1 MLMIHS
7 NAWSEPL
14 YIFLTLIG
22 FLFLASYIDKSK
34 KTYLITSALM
44 IALSTLAR
52 YVGIISILSGLVG
65 LLLFSKNS
73 RNKKIADCAIY
84 AFVVSTPI
92 TLWFF
97 RNLFLTTTFANRE
110 ISFHPISLDALK
122 MACSTLSSWLFPW
135 GQSLS
140 FKLSLLL
147 ITTVFL
153 ILSLIKWRAFA
164 QRKENLINHT
174 ASTYTDLLF
183 IFCFFYIIT
192 LACSLTFIDAL
203 TPLNFR
209 ILSPFFAA
217 NLIIF
222 LSLVSK
228 RTSAPWRRILGQTFI
243 FLVCIT
249 LCGSY
254 MSKSIPWVLD
264 SYENGIGFN
273 AKTWQESELIK
284 TIRMLPPKVPI
295 YSNGPD
301 AIYMLTGKRTM
312 NLPSRIR
319 ATSSK
324 TDYDFDKNLRKL
336 NESLLHENGKVVYFN
351 NVTWRSF
358 LLTQDELNKLLPL
371 RIFNKFSDGII
382 FEIDRSGF
390 STQAQTTSKAKQNIN
405 Q

>member
-1 MLMIHS
+1 
-7 NAWSEPL
+7 
-14 YIFLTLIG
+14 
-22 FLFLASYIDKSK
+22 
-34 KTYLITSALM
+34 
-44 IALSTLAR
+44 
-52 YVGIISILSGLVG
+52 
-65 LLLFSKNS
+65 
-73 RNKKIADCAIY
+73 
-84 AFVVSTPI
+84 
-92 TLWFF
+92 
-97 RNLFLTTTFANRE
+97 
-110 ISFHPISLDALK
+110 
-122 MACSTLSSWLFPW
+122 
-135 GQSLS
+135 
-140 FKLSLLL
+140 
-147 ITTVFL
+147 
-153 ILSLIKWRAFA
+153 
-164 QRKENLINHT
+164 
-174 ASTYTDLLF
+174 
-183 IFCFFYIIT
+183 
-192 LACSLTFIDAL
+192 
-203 TPLNFR
+203 
-209 ILSPFFAA
+209 
-217 NLIIF
+217 
-222 LSLVSK
+222 
-228 RTSAPWRRILGQTFI
+228 
-243 FLVCIT
+243 
-249 LCGSY
+249 

-390 STQAQTTSKAKQNIN
+390 STQAQTTSKEKQNIN